1 MADGPDHPFA
11 IAMQWVGRIF
21 AAVLMMCLP
30 GLGGQLLDRRWG
42 TQFIGLTGFVLG
54 LVIGVVYLIAITR
67 AAEAERRRKRK
78 AGNRTESKRD
88 MS

>member
-30 GLGGQLLDRRWG
+30 GLGGQWLDRLWG
-42 TQFIGLTGFVLG
+42 THFIGLAGFVLG
-54 LVIGVVYLIAITR
+54 LVVGVAYLIAITR
-67 AAEAERRRKRK
+67 AAEAQRQKRRDDAKTNDQYK
-78 AGNRTESKRD
+78 
-88 MS
+88 